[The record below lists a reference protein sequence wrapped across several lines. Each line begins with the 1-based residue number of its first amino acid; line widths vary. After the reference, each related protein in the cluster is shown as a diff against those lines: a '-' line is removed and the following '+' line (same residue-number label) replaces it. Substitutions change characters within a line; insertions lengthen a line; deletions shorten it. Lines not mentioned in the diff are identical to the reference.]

1 MLYTKR
7 ISIHIYMCSARFRF
21 AFVIICFSLRL
32 YGFICAGTEV
42 ACACS
47 AMSPAII
54 DTPGIKPLLLMRCR
68 AARWSLDVEGASDQ
82 GAPQLAA

>member
-1 MLYTKR
+1 MTNVWARVSVSRLLYLFLFT
-7 ISIHIYMCSARFRF
+7 
-21 AFVIICFSLRL
+21 L

-54 DTPGIKPLLLMRCR
+54 DTPGIKPLLLMRSGA
-68 AARWSLDVEGASDQ
+68 AARWTWKVQATSLTSD
-82 GAPQLAA
+82 